1 MTEDLSEKVLRPLVT
16 AHRGASAD
24 YPENTLA
31 AFEAG
36 LQAGADLSECDV
48 HRSADGRLMVIHD
61 DTVDR
66 TTDDTGRIGDMTAQ
80 EIQALDAGG
89 WKGDT
94 FSDQQIPELDSVIEL
109 HRGHD
114 AHLTIEIKDYSC
126 TEDVIRL
133 VNDTNSQDFVSL
145 CSFSFEE
152 CVRARELAPEI
163 PVAFIYAGQNER
175 LTPQTLVKKVIASHI
190 QALSVHHSLAS
201 EALVYEC
208 RLRGIGLWVWTV
220 DDETTITRLQDL
232 GIQNIVTNRPSLALQ
247 VVGQS
252 T

>member
-1 MTEDLSEKVLRPLVT
+1 MSEDLSDKVLRPLVT

-61 DTVDR
+61 DTVER
-66 TTDDTGRIGDMTAQ
+66 TTDGTGRIGDMTAE

-109 HRGHD
+109 HRDHD

-126 TEDVIRL
+126 TADVIGL
-133 VNDTNSQDFVSL
+133 VKDSRAEDFVSL
-145 CSFSFEE
+145 CSFSFDE

-175 LTPQTLVKKVIASHI
+175 LTPQTLVKKVLSSHI
-190 QALSVHHSLAS
+190 QVLSVHQSLAS

-220 DDETTITRLQDL
+220 DDEKTIARLRDL
-232 GIQNIVTNRPSLALQ
+232 GVPNIVTNRPALALEI
-247 VVGQS
+247 VGRS
-252 T
+252 I